1 MIRPM
6 YDPSSRRWSYVNVNS
21 FMDLGNNDVLYRAL
35 PIREDDVYF
44 HLDLSQKSST
54 PNIGVLERSDTFYT
68 RKNVY
73 KRFLVDRV
81 KELYPSTRYV
91 VYVNDPVNL
100 LSAAAPTSDAE
111 AFAEASNVVGSVR
124 AGFKRLV
131 VNLGE
136 TLNEGDVH
144 DLSTA
149 PSSLPW
155 VPDAPADPSDQ
166 ERVYLLASDT
176 GYKFLVK
183 SGNSAASTPY
193 ATELRDITGSKT
205 IIWKGDEANFKLSI
219 DRSTANADTARA
231 KYDGVETVLNS
242 AYSAQGSL
250 LGTVVPDAGSW
261 SILNITGRNEV
272 RSDVNGAYLNY
283 YASLNDSAPTSQVKV
298 DTVTG
303 NVVITAG
310 TTTVTVNK
318 DGDVTIKAGSGSQTV
333 DGDLTITGNLSV
345 TGSATLS
352 STLTVSGDADL
363 NGNLNVQGQTS
374 FGA

>member
-21 FMDLGNNDVLYRAL
+21 FVDLGNNDVLYRTL
-35 PIREDDVYF
+35 PLRDDDVYF

-54 PNIGVLERSDTFYT
+54 PNIGVLERDDTFYT

-73 KRFLVDRV
+73 KRFLVDRAR
-81 KELYPSTRYV
+81 ELYPSTRYV

-100 LSAAAPTSDAE
+100 LGATAPTNDEE
-111 AFAEASNVVGSVR
+111 AFVEAGNVVGSVR

-136 TLNEGDVH
+136 TLHEGDVH

-155 VPDAPADPSDQ
+155 VPDAPADPADQ
-166 ERVYLLASDT
+166 ERIYLLASDT
-176 GYKFLVK
+176 GYKFVAK
-183 SGNSAASTPY
+183 SGNSAATTPY

-205 IIWKGDEANFKLSI
+205 VIWKGNEGGFKLSI
-219 DRSTANADTARA
+219 DRSTANVDSARV

-242 AYSAQGSL
+242 TYSTTGSV

-261 SILNITGRNEV
+261 SILNVTGRNEI
-272 RSDVNGAYLNY
+272 RSDVDGAYLNY
-283 YASLNDSAPTSQVKV
+283 YATLNDAAPTSQVKV
-298 DTVTG
+298 DTATG

-310 TTTVTVNK
+310 TTTITVTK
-318 DGDVTIKAGSGSQTV
+318 DGDVVIKAGSGSQTI
-333 DGDLTITGNLSV
+333 DGDLSITGTLSV
-345 TGSATLS
+345 TGN
-352 STLTVSGDADL
+352 ADL